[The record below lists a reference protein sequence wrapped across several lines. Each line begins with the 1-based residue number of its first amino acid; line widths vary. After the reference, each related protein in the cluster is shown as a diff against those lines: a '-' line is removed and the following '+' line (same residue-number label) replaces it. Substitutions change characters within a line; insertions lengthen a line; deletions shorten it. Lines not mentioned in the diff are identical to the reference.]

1 MHRLLS
7 HRSASHDGEVLSL
20 RAVHAAVLSRLD
32 FISPDGQ
39 CPVSNNGHERDG
51 PADGTGS
58 VSVVRWVLS
67 GAVSCAQILLVARY
81 TVLCE
86 IHVCRCEFE

>member
-7 HRSASHDGEVLSL
+7 HRSASNDGEVLSL
-20 RAVHAAVLSRLD
+20 RAVHAAVLD
-32 FISPDGQ
+32 CVDIVGIDGRRSV
-39 CPVSNNGHERDG
+39 PNDGHERDG

-67 GAVSCAQILLVARY
+67 GAVTCAQTLLVARCV
-81 TVLCE
+81 VL
-86 IHVCRCEFE
+86 H